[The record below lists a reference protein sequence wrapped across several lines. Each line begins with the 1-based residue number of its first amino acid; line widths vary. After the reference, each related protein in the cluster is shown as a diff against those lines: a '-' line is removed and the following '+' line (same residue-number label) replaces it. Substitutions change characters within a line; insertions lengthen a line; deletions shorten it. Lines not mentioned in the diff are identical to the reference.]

1 MSLSAVHGT
10 LSSLK
15 SCQSDIQTGMDI
27 VTDVAMDLADIL
39 DSESNNN
46 SLKELEDTILGCAKL
61 DRDINHFVDV
71 VQQVTSE
78 AMPQNPETMFSL
90 SDKVKKMYEE
100 KLAKL
105 SDAELH
111 KHQKVI
117 AFKDSIRNCQG
128 QAAQGSA
135 GNMEELDED
144 IAVSQSQVN
153 FTCPL
158 TQVEMV
164 NPVKNKKCCHYYDE
178 EAILNL
184 IKNRH
189 NQRKKCRCPV
199 VGCGNSDV
207 KESDL
212 VADQVLRRKI
222 QSQKRHSNKT

>member
-27 VTDVAMDLADIL
+27 VTDVAIDLAETL
-39 DSESNNN
+39 DVEENN
-46 SLKELEDTILGCAKL
+46 SLKELEDTILLCAKL
-61 DRDINHFVDV
+61 DRDINHFVDIV
-71 VQQVTSE
+71 HQVTSE
-78 AMPQNPETMFSL
+78 VSQKPETMFSM
-90 SDKVKKMYEE
+90 SDTVKKLYEE
-100 KLAKL
+100 KIAKL
-105 SDAELH
+105 SDAELQ

-117 AFKDSIRNCQG
+117 VFKDSIRNCQS
-128 QAAQGSA
+128 QAPQESA

-144 IAVSQSQVN
+144 IAVSQTQVN
-153 FTCPL
+153 VICPL

-164 NPVKNKKCCHYYDE
+164 KPVKNKKCNHHYDE

-184 IKNRH
+184 LKTRR
-189 NQRKKCRCPV
+189 NQKKKCRCPV

-212 VADQVLRRKI
+212 VQDQVLRRKI
-222 QSQKRHSNKT
+222 QSQKRKSNKT

>member
-15 SCQSDIQTGMDI
+15 SCQNDIQTGMDI
-27 VTDVAMDLADIL
+27 VTDVAMDLAETL
-39 DSESNNN
+39 DVEGNN
-46 SLKELEDTILGCAKL
+46 SLKELEDTILACARL

-71 VQQVTSE
+71 VNQVTSE
-78 AMPQNPETMFSL
+78 ITSQTPEAMYSM
-90 SDKVKKMYEE
+90 SDTVKKMYEE
-100 KLAKL
+100 KIAKL

-117 AFKDSIRNCQG
+117 VFKDSIRNCQG

-164 NPVKNKKCCHYYDE
+164 NPVKNKKCNHHYDE

-184 IKNRH
+184 IKNKH
-189 NQRKKCRCPV
+189 SQKKKCRCPV

-212 VADQVLRRKI
+212 VKDQVLRRKI
-222 QSQKRHSNKT
+222 QSQKRNSIKT